1 VEKQTGN
8 SIKILSSG
16 NGVEY
21 TTKAFTAYL
30 QKEGIRYQVTVPD
43 TPEKN
48 GTVKRPHIIQEKTR
62 IMMQEA
68 KFRVIYWAEAVNTAA
83 YLKNLSP

>member
-8 SIKILSSG
+8 STKILSSG
-16 NGVEY
+16 NGVE
-21 TTKAFTAYL
+21 AFTAYL